1 MHCHCFAETLV
12 QHSPEDHCQLFLVEG
27 RVQGVGYREACV
39 QQARALGLA
48 GYVRNRRDGSVEV
61 MLQGPAD
68 AVARMLT
75 WLHEGPPLARVDRVT
90 ALALPARVPALDRF
104 ERRPSE

>member
-1 MHCHCFAETLV
+1 MPIDAAIECRL
-12 QHSPEDHCQLFLVEG
+12 LRIEG
-27 RVQGVGYREACV
+27 RVQGGGFREACV
-39 QQARALGLA
+39 QRAQALGLT

-68 AVARMLT
+68 AVARMQA

-90 ALALPARVPALDRF
+90 VSSAPVAVLSGF
-104 ERRPSE
+104 ERRPTV

>member
-1 MHCHCFAETLV
+1 MTESAYSALPPDDVDCRL
-12 QHSPEDHCQLFLVEG
+12 LRIEG

-39 QQARALGLA
+39 QRAEALGLT

-68 AVARMLT
+68 AVARMQA

-90 ALALPARVPALDRF
+90 VSSAPVVVLSSF
-104 ERRPSE
+104 ERRPTE

>member
-1 MHCHCFAETLV
+1 MTESAYSA
-12 QHSPEDHCQLFLVEG
+12 SPPGDVDCRLLRIEG
-27 RVQGVGYREACV
+27 RVQGVGFREACV
-39 QQARALGLA
+39 QRARTLGLT

-68 AVARMLT
+68 AVARMQA

-90 ALALPARVPALDRF
+90 VSSAPVAMLNSFARRATG
-104 ERRPSE
+104 